1 MYRGY
6 AEGYAPATIWKS
18 KPSVAGFSRK
28 YLLSCTPIAAYIASL
43 IARQAAAERLPFI
56 PGAAWTVLATL
67 LLLLLSWVLRSPEA
81 MDSTLLSLLLPA
93 VLPLLRGVI
102 EGREPASLLAYV
114 LSTYAFNLEWG
125 LLTASA
131 LVLLATEVRRR
142 SFTYVVTEAGV
153 TIKGGVWRRQ
163 EHTVVYGSIG
173 RVILEQSPFG
183 RLLNYGTVILVSPAE
198 WGSEYYARSTGA
210 GVGGGAV
217 KVGVGY
223 ARVLK
228 EVSRDPG
235 KCLYGI
241 KEPSKVKEAIE
252 AMIQAPY
259 RAEIDQ
265 ARLLKNIK
273 EKLSES

>member
-1 MYRGY
+1 M
-6 AEGYAPATIWKS
+6 
-18 KPSVAGFSRK
+18 
-28 YLLSCTPIAAYIASL
+28 LSCTPIAAYVASL
-43 IARQAAAERLPFI
+43 IVRQAAAESLP
-56 PGAAWTVLATL
+56 PVPEAVWTVLVTL
-67 LLLLLSWVLRSPEA
+67 LLLALSWVLRSPEA
-81 MDSTLLSLLLPA
+81 MSSMLLSLLLPA
-93 VLPLLRGVI
+93 AFPLLWGIV
-102 EGREPASLLAYV
+102 EGREPASLLAHM
-114 LSTYAFNLEWG
+114 LSMYASNLEWG
-125 LLTASA
+125 PLAASA
-131 LVLLATEVRRR
+131 LVLLATEARRR

-153 TIKGGVWRRQ
+153 TIKGGIWRRQ
-163 EHTVVYGSIG
+163 EDTVVYGSIG
-173 RVILEQSPFG
+173 RVVLEQSPLG

-210 GVGGGAV
+210 SFGGGAV

-241 KEPSKVKEAIE
+241 KEPRKVKEAIE

-259 RAEIDQ
+259 RAEVDQ
-265 ARLLKNIK
+265 AGLLKDIK